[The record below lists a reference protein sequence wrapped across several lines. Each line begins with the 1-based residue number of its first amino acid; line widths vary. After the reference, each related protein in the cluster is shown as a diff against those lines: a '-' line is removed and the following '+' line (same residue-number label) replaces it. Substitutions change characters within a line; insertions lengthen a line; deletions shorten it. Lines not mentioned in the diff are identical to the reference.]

1 MPSVKAHSALILTVV
16 FVLGILAGVGGTLV
30 VSPWVHHHQAQKH
43 HDPRQDRQRF
53 VQYMQKLLDM
63 TPQQTTQFSA
73 ILQETTDRWDAL
85 HRQVEPQFE
94 AIRQQQRNKV
104 RAMLNPQQV
113 QKFNEFVARFDA
125 HRKQEAERHAQ
136 QVRK

>member
-1 MPSVKAHSALILTVV
+1 MSSVKTHSALILAIV

-30 VSPWVHHHQAQKH
+30 VSPLVHRNQQH

-53 VQYMQKLLDM
+53 IDHMQKLLDM
-63 TPQQTTQFSA
+63 TPQQTVQFSA
-73 ILQETTDRWDAL
+73 ILQETTERWDAL

-94 AIRQQQRNKV
+94 AIRQQQRDKV
-104 RAMLNPQQV
+104 RAMLTPGQV
-113 QKFNEFVARFDA
+113 QKFNEFVAQFDA
-125 HRKQEAERHAQ
+125 HRKEEAQRHAQ

>member
-1 MPSVKAHSALILTVV
+1 MSSVKVHSALILAVV

-30 VSPWVHHHQAQKH
+30 VSPWVHHHEEH
-43 HDPRQDRQRF
+43 HDSHQDRQHF
-53 VQYMQKLLDM
+53 VQHMQQLLDM
-63 TPQQTTQFSA
+63 TPQQTAQFSA
-73 ILQETTDRWDAL
+73 ILQETGERWDAL

-94 AIRQQQRNKV
+94 AIRHQQRDKV

-125 HRKQEAERHAQ
+125 HRKQEAARRAQ
-136 QVRK
+136 QMRK

>member
-1 MPSVKAHSALILTVV
+1 MSSVKAHSALILAVV

-30 VSPWVHHHQAQKH
+30 VSPWVHRQQEH

-53 VQYMQKLLDM
+53 VQHMQKLLDM

-73 ILQETTDRWDAL
+73 ILQETTERWDAL

-94 AIRQQQRNKV
+94 AIRQQQRDKV

-125 HRKQEAERHAQ
+125 HRKQEAARRAQ

>member
-1 MPSVKAHSALILTVV
+1 MSSVKAHSALILAVV

-30 VSPWVHHHQAQKH
+30 VSPWLHRQQAH

-53 VQYMQKLLDM
+53 IEHMQQMLDM
-63 TPQQTTQFSA
+63 TPEQTSRFSA

-94 AIRQQQRNKV
+94 AIRQQQRDKV
-104 RAMLNPQQV
+104 RAILNPQQV
-113 QKFNEFVARFDA
+113 QKFNAFVARFDA
-125 HRKQEAERHAQ
+125 HRREEAQRKAQ
-136 QVRK
+136 HVRN

>member
-1 MPSVKAHSALILTVV
+1 MSSVKAHSALILAVV

-30 VSPWVHHHQAQKH
+30 VTPWIHRHEQH

-53 VQYMQKLLDM
+53 VQHMQKMLDM

-85 HRQVEPQFE
+85 HHQVEPQFE
-94 AIRQQQRNKV
+94 AIRQQQRDKV
-104 RAMLNPQQV
+104 RAILTPQQV
-113 QKFNEFVARFDA
+113 QKFNDFVARFDA
-125 HRKQEAERHAQ
+125 HRREEAQRRAQ
-136 QVRK
+136 QMRK